1 MLNGNS
7 AKYLL
12 LGRYKEIYKE
22 LVRRLDNAF
31 AGKFKVF
38 GYLPHRGCFKT
49 LFKESC
55 YSFPSICEEPLPYN
69 VIEAMIMGT
78 LPIASKIGGI
88 PEIVQG
94 TYAEKMLFPVGN
106 VNEII
111 DGMEEVLSLST
122 EQLTNIRLELREE
135 VLE

>member
-1 MLNGNS
+1 
-7 AKYLL
+7 
-12 LGRYKEIYKE
+12 
-22 LVRRLDNAF
+22 
-31 AGKFKVF
+31 
-38 GYLPHRGCFKT
+38 
-49 LFKESC
+49 
-55 YSFPSICEEPLPYN
+55 
-69 VIEAMIMGT
+69 MGT

-122 EQLTNIRLELREE
+122 EQLTNIGLELREE
-135 VLE
+135 VLNRFNQEVITRQLLEVFSK